1 MKQSF
6 LFLATFAAAACVAS
20 ADDVYSI
27 TAALDAGLSK
37 QLEILQSMTDAS
49 SCAAAA
55 PALEENLKSLA
66 ALNDRVDPTELWNH
80 ISCNA
85 EIKEKLVHTI
95 QSISIEY
102 YRLEQ
107 ANFFGCEQVQ
117 RLLMPLLAPSQ
128 PIEEP

>member
-55 PALEENLKSLA
+55 PALEENLKSLS
-66 ALNDRVDPTELWNH
+66 ALNDRVDTTELWTH
-80 ISCNA
+80 IASNA
-85 EIKEKLVHTI
+85 EIKAKLVHTI
-95 QSISIEY
+95 QSISMEF

-107 ANFFGCEQVQ
+107 TQFFGCAQVQ
-117 RLLMPLLAPSQ
+117 QLLMPLMVPAQ
-128 PIEEP
+128 PVEE

>member
-6 LFLATFAAAACVAS
+6 LFLATFAAAACVATA
-20 ADDVYSI
+20 ADDVHSI
-27 TAALDAGLSK
+27 TSALDAGLAE
-37 QLEILQSMTDAS
+37 QLEILKGMTDAG

-66 ALNDRVDPTELWNH
+66 ALNDRVDLTELWTH
-80 ISCNA
+80 IASNA
-85 EIKEKLVHTI
+85 EIKAKLVQTI
-95 QSISIEY
+95 QSISIEF

-117 RLLMPLLAPSQ
+117 QLLMPLMVPAQ
-128 PIEEP
+128 PVEE